1 MRMRTLTTATT
12 LAVLFSSAALAAT
25 PAAADSTKILPVKSA
40 GDIVVDGVHQRVFV
54 SDPYQGKVVATDYSG
69 SVVGSVTSLPGV
81 TGLQLSADS
90 GTVYAA
96 SPGADAI
103 VAIDTTT
110 VTESTRYA
118 TGDGTD
124 PAHLALAGGKLWFG
138 YGTAEHGHI
147 GSLDLSGT
155 DPVVTLDQDPDTDY
169 PGAPLLAATPG
180 APNTLAAAA
189 PEYYNSWLGVYDV
202 ATGTATRTARYGGST
217 GSLGSTSDLALTPD
231 GSRLITANPGNQH
244 HVWKT
249 SDLTPLSGYTTEYH
263 PSSVAI
269 ADDGTVAAGTDAPY
283 DPSLYMFNPGTTTPV
298 REYTWPDTDNISGYD
313 ELGNANLAWEP
324 GTGAG
329 RLFALT
335 HNYNSVYTLRVL
347 TDSTKSKPALTVD
360 APATATRTKSL
371 TVKGTLTAT
380 LPLPA
385 GTPLQV
391 TRTDLESPN
400 GKSLGTKSLGTG
412 GKFSFTDTPPA
423 GGKVTYTVTYA
434 GDAQHT
440 SAKASDTVAVSR
452 AKPTLTINNNGKVY
466 SYGKDVKFT
475 AHLGTTYKNRT
486 VEIWADPFGSD
497 KPKKLV
503 KSGRVNSDGNLSA
516 WLDLKRD
523 TKVTAKFAGDSRYQP
538 RSASSTVGARVSVS
552 TSLSNNYKSVYTW
565 GHTYAFFHKSKDPLT
580 TTKMTYY
587 PGRQQRLEFQVYY
600 QGRWYD
606 GDPMYFPLGS
616 DGVSKVRMTGDHSQD
631 VGWRFR
637 LRSSY
642 YNATSG
648 DNVNSTTHGAWK
660 YLTFTN

>member
-1 MRMRTLTTATT
+1 MRTLTAATT
-12 LAVLFSSAALAAT
+12 LAVLFSSAALTAT
-25 PAAADSTKILPVKSA
+25 PAFADTSRTLPVKSA

-69 SVVGSVTSLPGV
+69 AVVGSVMSLPGV

-138 YGTAEHGHI
+138 YGTTEHGHI
-147 GSLDLSGT
+147 GSLDLSGPE
-155 DPVVTLDQDPDTDY
+155 PVVSLDQDPDTDY

-189 PEYYNSWLGVYDV
+189 PEYYGSWLGVYDV
-202 ATGTATRTARYGGST
+202 ANGTATRTARYGG
-217 GSLGSTSDLALTPD
+217 GGAGLGSTSDLALTPD

-244 HVWKT
+244 HVWQT

-269 ADDGTVAAGTDAPY
+269 AGDGTLAAGTNAPY
-283 DPSLYMFNPGTTTPV
+283 DPSLYMFNPGTTKPV
-298 REYTWPDTDNISGYD
+298 REYTWPDTDDISGYD

-347 TDSTKSKPALTVD
+347 TDSTKSKPVLTVD
-360 APATATRTKSL
+360 APTTATRAKSL

-385 GTPLQV
+385 GTALRV
-391 TRTDLESPN
+391 TRTDLESPK
-400 GKSLGTKSLGTG
+400 GKSLGTKPLGSG

-423 GGKVTYTVTYA
+423 GGKVRYTVTYA
-434 GDAQHT
+434 GDARHT
-440 SAKASDTVAVSR
+440 TAQASDSVDVSR
-452 AKPTLTINNNGKVY
+452 AKATLTVNNNGKVY
-466 SYGKDVKFT
+466 SYGQDVKFT
-475 AHLGTTYKNRT
+475 AHLGKTYKNRT

-497 KPKKLV
+497 KPNKLV
-503 KSGRVNSDGNLSA
+503 KSGKVNSDGNLSVT
-516 WLDLKRD
+516 LDLKRD
-523 TKVTAKFAGDSRYQP
+523 TKVTAKFAGDSRYKP
-538 RSASSTVGARVSVS
+538 ASAAATAGAKVSVS
-552 TSLSNNYKSVYTW
+552 TSVGNHYKSTYTW
-565 GHTYAFFHKSKDPLT
+565 GHTYYFFHKSKNPLI
-580 TTKMTYY
+580 TTKMSYY
-587 PGRQQRLEFQVYY
+587 KGRKQKFEYEVYY
-600 QGRWYD
+600 QGSWYP
-606 GDPMYFPLGS
+606 GDPAWFALGS
-616 DGVSKVRMTGDHSQD
+616 DGVSRVQITGDHGQD

-637 LRSSY
+637 VRSSY
-642 YNATSG
+642 VNSSSG
-648 DNVNSTTHGAWK
+648 DIVNSTTHGAWK
-660 YLTFTN
+660 YFTFTK

>member
-1 MRMRTLTTATT
+1 MRTLTAATA
-12 LAVLFSSAALAAT
+12 LAVIFSSATLAAT
-25 PAAADSTKILPVKSA
+25 PASADSSKVLPIKSA
-40 GDIVVDGVHQRVFV
+40 GDIVVDGVHQRVFI

-69 SVVGSVTSLPGV
+69 TVVGSVTSLPGV

-96 SPGADAI
+96 SPGANAI

-138 YGTAEHGHI
+138 YGTTEHGHI

-155 DPVVTLDQDPDTDY
+155 EPVVALDQDPDTDY

-189 PEYYNSWLGVYDV
+189 PEYYGSWLGVYDV
-202 ATGTATRTARYGGST
+202 ANGTATRTARYGD
-217 GSLGSTSDLALTPD
+217 LGSTSDLALTPD

-244 HVWKT
+244 HVWQT
-249 SDLTPLSGYTTEYH
+249 SDLTPLPGYTTEYH

-269 ADDGTVAAGTDAPY
+269 AGDGTVAAGTDTPY
-283 DPSLYMFNPGTTTPV
+283 DPSLYMFRPGATTPV

-313 ELGNANLAWEP
+313 ELGNASLAWEP

-335 HNYNSVYTLRVL
+335 HNYDSVYTLRVL
-347 TDSTKSKPALTVD
+347 TDSTKSKPVLTVD
-360 APATATRTKSL
+360 APATATRAK
-371 TVKGTLTAT
+371 TLIVRGKLATT
-380 LPLPA
+380 LPLPP
-385 GTPLQV
+385 GIPLQV
-391 TRTDLESPN
+391 TRTDLDSPN
-400 GKSLGTKSLGTG
+400 GKSLGTKPLSIG

-440 SAKASDTVAVSR
+440 AAKASDTVDVSR
-452 AKPTLTINNNGKVY
+452 AKPTLTLNNNGKVY
-466 SYGKDVKFT
+466 SYGKDVTFT

-486 VEIWADPFGSD
+486 VEIWSNPFGSD
-497 KPKKLV
+497 KPNTLV
-503 KSGRVNSDGNLSA
+503 KSGKVNSYGNLSVT
-516 WLDLKRD
+516 LNLKRD
-523 TKVTAKFAGDSRYQP
+523 ATLTAKFAGDARYTP
-538 RSASSTVGARVSVS
+538 ASATSVVGARVSVS
-552 TSLSNNYKSVYTW
+552 TSVSGHYKSASAW
-565 GHTYAFFHKSKDPLT
+565 GHTYYFFHKTKDPLF

-587 PGRQQRLEFQVYY
+587 PGRRQRFDFQVYY
-600 QGRWYD
+600 EGKWYD
-606 GDPMYFPLGS
+606 GDSQYFPLGS
-616 DGVSKVRMTGDHSQD
+616 DGISKVQVTGDHAGD
-631 VGWRFR
+631 VGWHFR
-637 LRSSY
+637 MRSDYINSL
-642 YNATSG
+642 SG
-648 DNVNSTTHGAWK
+648 DIVNSTTYGPWK
-660 YLTFTN
+660 YFTFTS